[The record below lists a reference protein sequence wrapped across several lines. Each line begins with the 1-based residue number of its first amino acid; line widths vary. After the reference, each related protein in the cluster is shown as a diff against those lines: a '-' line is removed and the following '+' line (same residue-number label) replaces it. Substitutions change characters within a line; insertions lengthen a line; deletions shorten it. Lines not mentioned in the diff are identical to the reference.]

1 MPLTNAHF
9 NQAVFSSGTNPIS
22 RAFLS
27 YSHANFRAL
36 LILNILMVVLDTLS
50 VAGNVIVGVQVN
62 ILYLRSDRLKVA
74 GRVSIFTS

>member
-9 NQAVFSSGTNPIS
+9 NQAVFSSGTNPTS

-27 YSHANFRAL
+27 YSHANFRTL

-50 VAGNVIVGVQVN
+50 VAGNVIVGVQEN
-62 ILYLRSDRLKVA
+62 IF
-74 GRVSIFTS
+74 VSPF

>member
-22 RAFLS
+22 RAFRS
-27 YSHANFRAL
+27 YSHANFRTL

-50 VAGNVIVGVQVN
+50 VAGNVIVGVQE
-62 ILYLRSDRLKVA
+62 IFLYLRSDRLKVS